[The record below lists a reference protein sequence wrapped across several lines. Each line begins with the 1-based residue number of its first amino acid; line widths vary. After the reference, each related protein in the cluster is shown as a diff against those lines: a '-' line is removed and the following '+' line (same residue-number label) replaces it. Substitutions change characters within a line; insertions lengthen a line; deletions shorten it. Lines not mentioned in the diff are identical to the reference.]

1 MVVVLDGSVVDAGVV
16 VVGRVVLG
24 ARVTV
29 VVGSVVDV
37 VLGAGVVDGT
47 SVVVV
52 VFGGAFAVVVVLGV
66 VVLGAGV
73 EVEPPGACRRS
84 ALMWDPLRWDPPLEQ
99 AEASTPMR
107 IIRTTDRTAERPAG
121 DRRPPQLPSGPRIRS

>member
-66 VVLGAGV
+66 VVLGTGV
-73 EVEPPGACRRS
+73 EVEPPGARRRS

>member
-52 VFGGAFAVVVVLGV
+52 VFGGAFAVV